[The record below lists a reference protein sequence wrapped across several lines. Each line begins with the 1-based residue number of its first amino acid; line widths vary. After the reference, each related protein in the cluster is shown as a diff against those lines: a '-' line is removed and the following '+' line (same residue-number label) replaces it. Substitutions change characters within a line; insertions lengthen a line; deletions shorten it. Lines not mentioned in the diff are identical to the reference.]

1 MIHLLRVHILGG
13 LAFLDTIPNSLPQNI
28 VQSRNQMR
36 HAFQDVLNKWVRVKS
51 IVPEIIGEVPQPKAG
66 KTLRKVSSKTT
77 GLMKVKV
84 RMN

>member
-1 MIHLLRVHILGG
+1 
-13 LAFLDTIPNSLPQNI
+13 
-28 VQSRNQMR
+28 MR